1 MDANVDINL
10 DLAPDSHPAQRV
22 WTCTMTMDTII
33 ITISIVTLLMVVG
46 LAFDAAQRVYG
57 TSAAYVYSYTYVND
71 LHDACTC
78 RRQLN

>member
-1 MDANVDINL
+1 MDADSDI
-10 DLAPDSHPAQRV
+10 APDSHPAQRV

-33 ITISIVTLLMVVG
+33 MTISIVTLLMVVG

-71 LHDACTC
+71 LHDTCTC
-78 RRQLN
+78 WRQPN